1 MGVQLRH
8 SREIQTTNSFKMR
21 TTLVFLCIIVGAL
34 SLKLNNKAASRAI
47 SCNCQ
52 CSNTTF
58 RDKSGRI
65 HGNCKSTDKGGQW
78 CYVDPR
84 YSQCNDL
91 QRSER
96 LNHQFWSYQACATPE
111 IGSYQCRSGNGGYG
125 NQGFNSGSG
134 GFGFG
139 SGSSSSGSSLC
150 RGRSCSNSGSGFNFG
165 SNSAHGSGSISGFN
179 SGSNFVQGS
188 GSNSGFNSGSNF
200 GQGSG
205 FNSGFNTGSSSYGS
219 GQGTIGSHGSGL
231 TLTEILG
238 SRIKF

>member
-139 SGSSSSGSSLC
+139 SGSTS
-150 RGRSCSNSGSGFNFG
+150 
-165 SNSAHGSGSISGFN
+165 
-179 SGSNFVQGS
+179 S
-188 GSNSGFNSGSNF
+188 GSNSGFNSGSNSIY
-200 GQGSG
+200 GSGSHSG
-205 FNSGFNTGSSSYGS
+205 FNSGSSGHFSSGSSGHFSSGSSSFGSSGFSSGYG
-219 GQGTIGSHGSGL
+219 
-231 TLTEILG
+231 
-238 SRIKF
+238 R